1 MSQLRKV
8 PSAGFPFGVFE
19 DPRNPLILV
28 EEGHS
33 VSYAKIIDDKRGLL
47 LQYKEAVHAQL
58 LFVWQG
64 KASSDVFELTSEDV
78 DKILQV

>member
-1 MSQLRKV
+1 MSSPRKV

-33 VSYAKIIDDKRGLL
+33 VSYAKIINDKRGLL

-64 KASSDVFELTSEDV
+64 KASSDVFEITEENL
-78 DKILQV
+78 DKLLNY